1 MNSTFANL
9 PGHQKLES
17 ARRGVLEM
25 HQDDAGA
32 RGIADGDTVEVFN
45 DRGTLRLRAHV
56 NGGIAA
62 GVVAAQLGWNKLSAD
77 GHNVNLLTS
86 QRLNDLGGGPVFYS
100 VLVEVRKAADAPH
113 ENHRP
118 SV

>member
-17 ARRGVLEM
+17 ARDGQLVI
-25 HQDDAGA
+25 HPTDAAA
-32 RGIADGDTVEVFN
+32 RGIADQDPVEVFN
-45 DRGTLRLRAHV
+45 DRGSLALRAH
-56 NGGIAA
+56 IADSIA
-62 GVVAAQLGWNKLSAD
+62 PGVVASQLGWNKLSAS

-100 VLVEVRKAADAPH
+100 VLVEVRRAVTSTPK
-113 ENHRP
+113 R
-118 SV
+118 S